1 MRANSD
7 FLVGDGKRVRF
18 WEDAWYGQ
26 NPLCITLPALY
37 SIANSKGA
45 KVAEVWDSLG
55 EGGGW
60 NPRFG
65 RGFNDWELDTI
76 QGFIATI

>member
-18 WEDAWYGQ
+18 WEDAWCGQ
-26 NPLCITLPALY
+26 NPLCTTFTALY

-45 KVAEVWDSLG
+45 KVGEVWVSLG

-65 RGFNDWELDTI
+65 RGFNDWELDMV
-76 QGFIATI
+76 

>member
-1 MRANSD
+1 MWEEIRKEAAQMRANCD

-45 KVAEVWDSLG
+45 KVAEV
-55 EGGGW
+55 
-60 NPRFG
+60 
-65 RGFNDWELDTI
+65 
-76 QGFIATI
+76 